1 MPELTQIQIRTAA
14 ARALLVYPGPV
25 GRLIHDE
32 LYLYADM
39 PWLRCSGA
47 GSTSRR
53 MGQLVDAVMERAV
66 PERVA

>member
-32 LYLYADM
+32 LYGYAEM
-39 PWLRCSGA
+39 PWLRVNGR
-47 GSTSRR
+47 TSAR
-53 MGQLVDAVMERAV
+53 MARLVDAVMERAV
-66 PERVA
+66 PERAA